1 MDDEYT
7 KLVRR
12 MNPPRVVIDN
22 DAHHQATLIQVDCI
36 KSHVIL
42 LQLVQVL
49 TDLDLLITK
58 AYISSD
64 VDWFMDVFYVV
75 DNAGNKIIDQDTL
88 NYIHKSLEA
97 KACLVSPSIKASPGL
112 VVMCNKQY
120 TSIELTASDRP
131 GLLSEICAVLSDLG
145 YSVVDAEIW
154 THNGRAAAIIDVKNH
169 STGGDTIEDPNQL
182 FTMKELLCN
191 VIKGSVDFRVP
202 RIAVA
207 SGGVVI
213 HRGRRLHQML
223 YDDRD
228 FEKPEIINYNAT
240 STPNVTILDC
250 SDRDYTVVIIR
261 SKDRP
266 KLLFD
271 VLCTLTDMEYVV
283 FHGTVITGRMEA
295 YQEYYIRHVDGLPV
309 SSEAEQQRVR
319 DCLEAAIERRA
330 TEGLELELC
339 TEDQLGLLSD
349 ITRIFRE
356 NGLWVRRAEISTRN
370 GKAKDSF
377 FVTDVSGNLVDTK
390 IVDNIQRQKF
400 TEGPQEVSFSAAFS
414 KDEVSKTYS
423 SDHTNEIIVVTY
435 MTNV

>member
-1 MDDEYT
+1 MGSATMGLSYDPVLSADKVSVLRE
-7 KLVRR
+7 
-12 MNPPRVVIDN
+12 
-22 DAHHQATLIQVDCI
+22 AATLYSSQSFPLNASYVDTAMATVNHITPPAAVTVIQ
-36 KSHVIL
+36 
-42 LQLVQVL
+42 Q
-49 TDLDLLITK
+49 
-58 AYISSD
+58 
-64 VDWFMDVFYVV
+64 
-75 DNAGNKIIDQDTL
+75 NAGNKIIDEDML
-88 NYIHKSLEA
+88 NYIQK
-97 KACLVSPSIKASPGL
+97 
-112 VVMCNKQY
+112 Y

-131 GLLSEICAVLSDLG
+131 GLLSEICVVLSDLG
-145 YSVVDAEIW
+145 YIVVDAEIW

-169 STGGDTIEDPNQL
+169 STGGDRIEDPNQL
-182 FTMKELLCN
+182 FTMKELLYN
-191 VIKGSVDFRVP
+191 VLKGSVHFKVP

-207 SGGVVI
+207 LGGVVI

-240 STPNVTILDC
+240 STPNVTIFYC

-283 FHGTVITGRMEA
+283 FHETVITGRMEA

-339 TEDQLGLLSD
+339 TEDQLGLP
-349 ITRIFRE
+349 
-356 NGLWVRRAEISTRN
+356 A
-370 GKAKDSF
+370 
-377 FVTDVSGNLVDTK
+377 
-390 IVDNIQRQKF
+390 
-400 TEGPQEVSFSAAFS
+400 
-414 KDEVSKTYS
+414 
-423 SDHTNEIIVVTY
+423 
-435 MTNV
+435 